1 MMELIIGAA
10 IALVSSIITSL
21 VVHGLEL
28 KRSKQTRLWQL
39 EDTRRVAVSENIKS
53 RITHIEDTI
62 DTLWDVALSITKRES
77 SLIGMTKDV
86 SAQNLLRVILSEDEK
101 SIQDIL
107 YSMKASDSKSF
118 NKTSDKIIK
127 HISQEDEYRE
137 RESELVSNA
146 MKSLAY
152 ISSLN
157 QEDLTK
163 DATNL
168 ILLVAQESAQSNILL
183 EAMKSRKKIAI
194 KTERDRIQKFISK
207 FIELHSAIINQIA
220 SLQIEGILSGEKQH
234 G

>member
-1 MMELIIGAA
+1 MELIIGAA